1 LIGYNAAPPNWDES
15 MATSLNDRLTSVL
28 GRYIEPHLGLSLA
41 DAAALESVTAGPRGP
56 VVGLVL
62 GFPVGGYEKTLRAAL
77 DAELAAAGIEERPE
91 YVIKARIPTFVADAR
106 LRALPDVANVIAVAS
121 GKGGV
126 GKSTVAANLALALAA
141 QGARTGLLDA
151 DIYGP
156 SMPRMMGLQGVR
168 PTTVDGKTLDPPRA
182 HGLPVMSIG
191 FLVDADQ
198 PMAWRGPMVTQ
209 ALTQM
214 LADTR
219 WGPLDYLIVDMPPGT
234 GDIQLTLCQ
243 RVPVSGAIIVTTP
256 QEIAL
261 LDARKGLQMFRKVGV
276 PVLGIVENMGLHRC
290 PACGH
295 ESHVFD
301 AGRALAERYGTT
313 LLGELPLDGAIRE
326 QADSGRP
333 TVVADPDSPV
343 TATFHAIARR
353 AAGALAASAI
363 QGAVSMPTIRIE
375 EES

>member
-1 LIGYNAAPPNWDES
+1 MSTGPQ
-15 MATSLNDRLTSVL
+15 DRLKSAL
-28 GRYIEPHLGLSLA
+28 GDYVEPNLGMTLA
-41 DAAALESVTAGPRGP
+41 EAGAIESVMAGPDGP
-56 VVGLVL
+56 VASIVL
-62 GFPVGGYEKTLRAAL
+62 GFPVEGYVETLRRAL
-77 DAELAAAGIEERPE
+77 KTHLAATGVGARTTLEIR
-91 YVIKARIPTFVADAR
+91 ARIPAFVADPSQR
-106 LRALPDVANVIAVAS
+106 PLPDVANVIAVAS

-156 SMPRMMGLQGVR
+156 SMPRMMGLSGQR
-168 PTTVDGKTLDPPRA
+168 PTTTDGKTLEPPRG

-191 FLVDADQ
+191 FLVESDQ

-209 ALTQM
+209 ALSQM

-219 WGPLDYLIVDMPPGT
+219 WGALDYLVVDMPPGT
-234 GDIQLTLCQ
+234 GDIQLTLTQ
-243 RVPVSGAIIVTTP
+243 RVPVSGAVIVTTP

-295 ESHVFD
+295 ESHIFD
-301 AGRALAERYGTT
+301 SGGGALLADRYETT
-313 LLGELPLDGAIRE
+313 LLGQLPLDASIRE
-326 QADSGRP
+326 QVDSGRP
-333 TVVADPDSPV
+333 TVIADPSSAV
-343 TATFHAIARR
+343 TAVFHSIARR

-363 QGAVSMPTIRIE
+363 RGSARMPAITIE
-375 EES
+375 ADA

>member
-1 LIGYNAAPPNWDES
+1 
-15 MATSLNDRLTSVL
+15 MATDPLDRLKDAL
-28 GRYIEPHLGLSLA
+28 GRYVEPNLGMTLA
-41 DAAALESVTAGPRGP
+41 EAGAVESVSGDPGGRVARI
-56 VVGLVL
+56 VL
-62 GFPVGGYEKTLRAAL
+62 GFPVGGYERQLARAL
-77 DAELAAAGIEERPE
+77 DAALADGGVDERPHYE
-91 YVIKARIPTFVADAR
+91 ISARIPAFVADPR
-106 LRALPDVANVIAVAS
+106 QRPLPQVGNVIAVAS

-141 QGARTGLLDA
+141 QGARVGILDA
-151 DIYGP
+151 DVYGP
-156 SMPRMMGLQGVR
+156 SMPRMMGLQGKR
-168 PTTVDGKTLDPPRA
+168 PTTTDGKTLDPPRG

-191 FLVDADQ
+191 FLVDTDQ
-198 PMAWRGPMVTQ
+198 PMAWRGPMATQ
-209 ALTQM
+209 ALNQM
-214 LADTR
+214 LSDTR
-219 WGPLDYLIVDMPPGT
+219 WGELDYLVVDMPPGT
-234 GDIQLTLCQ
+234 GDIQLTLSQ

-295 ESHVFD
+295 ESHIFD
-301 AGRALAERYGTT
+301 AGGGSALAARYGTV

-333 TVVADPDSPV
+333 TVVAAPESAV
-343 TATFHAIARR
+343 AAQFHSVARR

-363 QGAVSMPTIRIE
+363 RGAVRLPEIRIE
-375 EES
+375 GE

>member
-1 LIGYNAAPPNWDES
+1 MPPDPLDWLKT
-15 MATSLNDRLTSVL
+15 AL
-28 GRYIEPHLGLSLA
+28 GRYLEPNLGMTLA
-41 DAAALESVTAGPRGP
+41 DAGAIESVIPGPQGP
-56 VVGLVL
+56 VVRIVL
-62 GFPVGGYEKTLRAAL
+62 GFPVGGYEDALSRAL
-77 DAELAAAGIEERPE
+77 DAMLAAEGIRDTPRYE
-91 YVIKARIPTFVADAR
+91 IAARIPAFIADPRQRR
-106 LRALPDVANVIAVAS
+106 LPQVANVIAVAS

-141 QGARTGLLDA
+141 QGARVGLLDA

-156 SMPRMMGLQGVR
+156 SMPRMMGLQGQR
-168 PTTVDGKTLDPPRA
+168 PTTTDGKTLDPPRG

-191 FLVDADQ
+191 FLVDSDQ

-209 ALTQM
+209 ALAQM

-219 WGPLDYLIVDMPPGT
+219 WGELDYLVVDMPPGT
-234 GDIQLTLCQ
+234 GDIQLTLTQ
-243 RVPVSGAIIVTTP
+243 RVPVSGAVIVTTP

-295 ESHVFD
+295 ESHIFD
-301 AGRALAERYGTT
+301 SGGGRALAARYETT

-333 TVVADPDSPV
+333 TVVAEPGS
-343 TATFHAIARR
+343 AIAMAFHAIARR
-353 AAGALAASAI
+353 AAGALAASALR
-363 QGAVSMPTIRIE
+363 GAVTMPTIRIE
-375 EES
+375 GEE

>member
-1 LIGYNAAPPNWDES
+1 

-28 GRYIEPHLGLSLA
+28 GRFIEPNLGLSLGEA
-41 DAAALESVTAGPRGP
+41 GALESVAGGP
-56 VVGLVL
+56 DAPTVRIVL
-62 GFPVGGYEKTLRAAL
+62 GFPVAGYEASLAAAL
-77 DAELAAAGIEERPE
+77 DATLAAEGIDARPN
-91 YVIKARIPTFVADAR
+91 YVIESRIPTFVADAR
-106 LRALPDVANVIAVAS
+106 IRALPDVANVIAVAS

-156 SMPRMMGLQGVR
+156 SMPRMMGLQGER
-168 PTTVDGKTLDPPRA
+168 PTTADGKTLDPPRG

-209 ALTQM
+209 ALNQM
-214 LADTR
+214 LSDTR
-219 WGPLDYLIVDMPPGT
+219 WGPLDYLVVDMPPGT

-243 RVPVSGAIIVTTP
+243 RVPVSGAVIVTTP

-301 AGRALAERYGTT
+301 AGGGRALAERYGTT
-313 LLGELPLDGAIRE
+313 LLGELPLDGKIRE
-326 QADSGRP
+326 QADSGCP
-333 TVVADPDSPV
+333 TVVADPASPV
-343 TATFHAIARR
+343 AATYHAIARR

-363 QGAVSMPTIRIE
+363 RGAVQMPVIKFE
-375 EES
+375 DE

>member
-1 LIGYNAAPPNWDES
+1 MTTGLAE
-15 MATSLNDRLTSVL
+15 RLQRVL
-28 GRYIEPHLGLSLA
+28 GRYVEPNLAMSLD
-41 DAAALESVTAGPRGP
+41 DAGALESVTESPDGP
-56 VVGLVL
+56 VARIVL
-62 GFPVGGYEKTLRAAL
+62 GFPVGGYEDSLRQAL
-77 DAELAAAGIEERPE
+77 DSELAAAGIEARPAYE
-91 YVIKARIPTFVADAR
+91 IVSRIPAFVADPR
-106 LRALPDVANVIAVAS
+106 QRPLPEVANVVAVAS

-141 QGARTGLLDA
+141 QGARVGLLDA

-156 SMPRMMGLQGVR
+156 SMPRMMGLAGER
-168 PTTVDGKTLDPPRA
+168 PTTTDGKTLDPPRG

-191 FLVDADQ
+191 FLVDSDQ

-209 ALTQM
+209 ALSQM

-219 WGPLDYLIVDMPPGT
+219 WGPLDYLVVDMPPGT
-234 GDIQLTLCQ
+234 GDIQLTLTQ
-243 RVPVSGAIIVTTP
+243 RVPVSGAVIVTTP

-290 PACGH
+290 PVCGH
-295 ESHVFD
+295 ESHIFD
-301 AGRALAERYGTT
+301 AGGGKALAERYETT

-333 TVVADPDSPV
+333 TVIADPDSAV
-343 TATFHAIARR
+343 AAAFHAIARR
-353 AAGALAASAI
+353 AAGALAASALK
-363 QGAVSMPTIRIE
+363 GAGKLPEIRIE
-375 EES
+375 GD

>member
-1 LIGYNAAPPNWDES
+1 MTTGPQESLRNALA
-15 MATSLNDRLTSVL
+15 
-28 GRYIEPHLGLSLA
+28 RYVEPHLGLSLGEA
-41 DAAALESVTAGPRGP
+41 GAIESVDAGAGGP
-56 VVGLVL
+56 VAKIVL
-62 GFPVGGYEKTLRAAL
+62 GFPVEGYRESLASALAAH
-77 DAELAAAGIEERPE
+77 LAAAGLAVAPRFEIT
-91 YVIKARIPTFVADAR
+91 ARIPAFVADPR
-106 LRALPDVANVIAVAS
+106 QRPLPEVGNVIAVAS

-141 QGARTGLLDA
+141 QGARVGLLDA

-156 SMPRMMGLQGVR
+156 SMPRMMGLAGQR
-168 PTTVDGKTLDPPRA
+168 PTTADGKRLDPPRG
-182 HGLPVMSIG
+182 HGVPVMSIG
-191 FLVDADQ
+191 FLIDSDQ

-214 LADTR
+214 LSDTN
-219 WGPLDYLIVDMPPGT
+219 WGTLDYLVVDMPPGT
-234 GDIQLTLCQ
+234 GDIQLTLTQ
-243 RVPVSGAIIVTTP
+243 RVPVSGAVIVTTP

-295 ESHVFD
+295 ESHIFD
-301 AGRALAERYGTT
+301 TGGGASIAERYQTA
-313 LLGELPLDGAIRE
+313 LLGQLPLDAHIRE

-333 TVVADPDSPV
+333 TVIADPASP
-343 TATFHAIARR
+343 AAAIFHSIARR

-363 QGAVSMPTIRIE
+363 RGATRLPTITIE
-375 EES
+375 DEA

>member
-1 LIGYNAAPPNWDES
+1 MSTGPE
-15 MATSLNDRLTSVL
+15 DRLRAAL
-28 GRYIEPHLGLSLA
+28 GDYVEPHLGMRLA
-41 DAAALESVTAGPRGP
+41 DAGAIESVEAGPQGA
-56 VVGLVL
+56 VVRIVL
-62 GFPVGGYEKTLRAAL
+62 GFPVAGYAEELSRAL
-77 DAELAAAGIEERPE
+77 DAQLAAAGVPERPAWRIE
-91 YVIKARIPTFVADAR
+91 ARIPAFVADPR
-106 LRALPDVANVIAVAS
+106 QRPLPAVGNVIAVAS

-141 QGARTGLLDA
+141 QGARVGLLDA

-156 SMPRMMGLQGVR
+156 SMPRMMGLAGER
-168 PTTVDGKTLDPPRA
+168 PTTTDGKTLDPPRG

-209 ALTQM
+209 ALAQM
-214 LADTR
+214 LTDTR
-219 WGPLDYLIVDMPPGT
+219 WGALDYLVVDMPPGT
-234 GDIQLTLCQ
+234 GDIQLTLTQ
-243 RVPVSGAIIVTTP
+243 RVPVSGAVIVTTP

-295 ESHVFD
+295 ESHIFD
-301 AGRALAERYGTT
+301 SGGGTSIAARYGTA
-313 LLGELPLDGAIRE
+313 LLGQLPLDAAIRE

-333 TVVADPDSPV
+333 TVVADPGSPV
-343 TATFHAIARR
+343 AAAFHSIARR
-353 AAGALAASAI
+353 AAGALAAAALSG
-363 QGAVSMPTIRIE
+363 GAKLPEIRME
-375 EES
+375 NE